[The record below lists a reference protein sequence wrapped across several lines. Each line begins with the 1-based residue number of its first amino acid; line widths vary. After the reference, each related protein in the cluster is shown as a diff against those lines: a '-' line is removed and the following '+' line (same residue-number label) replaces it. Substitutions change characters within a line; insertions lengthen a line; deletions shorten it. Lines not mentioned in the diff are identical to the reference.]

1 MLWACILLP
10 QLALDSVLRRLP
22 DPDKPLALV
31 SGPTHLRHQHAVNA
45 SAAHAEALAALA
57 ISDSGWA

>member
-22 DPDKPLALV
+22 DPEKPLALV
-31 SGPTHLRHQHAVNA
+31 TGPAHLRSLYAVNA
-45 SAAHAEALAALA
+45 TAAEAGLAP
-57 ISDSGWA
+57 GR